1 MERLVRMEE
10 ALKMEREE
18 MECIA
23 AVLEEE
29 RCLAVRLKKKE
40 RLQKAWRLS
49 METKKF
55 VRMTRMLGELTV
67 EDMDMEIES
76 IEMIIYEMMDIED
89 WAEEDDWQEDRDGD
103 QVMPQVEFKMM
114 TEDMEVME
122 ATEATGGHVTIL
134 VGGRLLIK

>member
-1 MERLVRMEE
+1 
-10 ALKMEREE
+10 
-18 MECIA
+18 
-23 AVLEEE
+23 
-29 RCLAVRLKKKE
+29 
-40 RLQKAWRLS
+40 
-49 METKKF
+49 
-55 VRMTRMLGELTV
+55 MLGELTV

-122 ATEATGGHVTIL
+122 ATEARGGPCHHIG
-134 VGGRLLIK
+134 GGRLLIKQIPGHVEIQARTNPEETKHPVKIKTSNLETTQYPQK